1 MIKILLYTKNKI
13 NKSKINEILESKDFT
28 LQVEKTFNNL
38 PSRPE
43 DTSIIILDITLKY
56 EGDDIPIKNIIKA
69 ADKYDINKFI
79 ILNPD
84 QANYLFESE
93 IKFDDFVFNT
103 RLEEELFLRI
113 KAILLKTDLF
123 SLKNSIVVDRLVLN
137 LDKYELSINEKLI
150 ELTFKEFELFKILLQ
165 NQNKVF
171 TRNKLLSTVW
181 EYDFYGGSRTVDVH
195 MRRLRSKIPSPYNL
209 MLKTV
214 RNVGYMF
221 SPQI

>member
-38 PSRPE
+38 PSRLE
-43 DTSIIILDITLKY
+43 DTSIIILDIALKD

-123 SLKNSIVVDRLVLN
+123 SPKNSIIVDRLILN
-137 LDKYELSINEKLI
+137 LDKYELSINGKPV
-150 ELTFKEFELFKILLQ
+150 ELTFKELELFKILLQ

>member
-38 PSRPE
+38 HSRPE
-43 DTSIIILDITLKY
+43 DTSIIILDITLKD

-84 QANYLFESE
+84 QANYLFKSE
-93 IKFDDFVFNT
+93 IKFNDFVFNT

-113 KAILLKTDLF
+113 KAILLETDLF
-123 SLKNSIVVDRLVLN
+123 SPKNSIVVDRLVLN